1 MTDAKSVPGEAS
13 SPPARIHRIHWLLY
27 WLLKWIVVQPLFRL
41 AFLGRV
47 FGASGV
53 PRSGPLIVVCNHA
66 SVLDPPLLSN
76 AMGRPVAFMAK
87 AELFKVP
94 ILTQAIRLYGAYPVK
109 RGGADRKAIRATQ
122 SALESGWAVGIFLNG
137 TRTAD
142 ARIPDPHLGAA
153 LISARTQAPLLPV
166 ALWGTQR
173 VLPSGRSWPRPL
185 RPVVVKVGALI
196 PPPASSDREDLLATT
211 QACVESIHGMLD
223 RCQ

>member
-1 MTDAKSVPGEAS
+1 MTEAKSLPVEAHS
-13 SPPARIHRIHWLLY
+13 SPARIHRIHWLLY
-27 WLLKWIVVQPLFRL
+27 WLLKWAVVQPLFRL
-41 AFLGRV
+41 VLLGRV

-53 PRSGPLIVVCNHA
+53 PHSGPLIVVCNHA

-76 AMGRPVAFMAK
+76 AMRRPVAFMAK
-87 AELFKVP
+87 AELFEVP

-122 SALESGWAVGIFLNG
+122 SALENGWAVGIFLNG

-153 LISARTQAPLLPV
+153 LISARTQTPLLPV

-173 VLPSGRSWPRPL
+173 VLPSGQTWPRPFQ
-185 RPVVVKVGALI
+185 PVIVKVGALI
-196 PPPASSDREDLLATT
+196 PPPASTDREELLTTT
-211 QACVESIHGMLD
+211 QACVESIHDMLE